1 MVQRLAGLHNACS
14 RDLSQ
19 DTTTGAPFIR
29 RGSRMAG
36 LADVFKGVLG
46 LLPTGALQAWVRG
59 FVPACLAMLAMSSF
73 SLLAQTRPLPEIQ
86 ALPRVTLSAD
96 FLAWREGRAALR
108 VGVVQDWQPI
118 DWVDA
123 DGRYTGLSGELV
135 QALARMLQLPV
146 QVRTFRDF
154 PSVMAAARAG
164 EIDVVPSIA
173 RSPQREA
180 ELLFTDSYVQLPM
193 VYIGRKGTTDFSDSN
208 DFGGRRVAVER
219 GYAVHEYLLTRYPG
233 AGLVEVD
240 DTRAAV
246 LAVAEGRADVYLG
259 ALAPAHR
266 IIEAER
272 IGNLQVLRR
281 LVLGVGQLHLGV
293 PHPAAPLH
301 GALDAALRAIDPTW
315 MDQLV
320 AAWQPRYLALAP
332 EEAPAVD
339 AALRRKLAERGEL
352 RIGFDQGFGPINA
365 LGDDGE
371 PAGFAIELFR
381 RAADIAGLRYRLE
394 PQRTFEQGLTGVRE
408 RRLDVMLSAVR
419 TGPRMEFANFV
430 GPYYSAPSVLVSR
443 LDGGWPNVA
452 SLAGRTLAIDRA
464 HYLIP
469 VIQREAP
476 AVRVREVETV
486 EAAMLAVAR
495 GEADA
500 MITNLEVAASLI
512 KRRFLGQLQVSGTVE
527 GRPSELYFAVRSDSP
542 ELAEALRRGLDAIP
556 ENERAALANTWLRTE
571 FHAGL
576 SWSQV
581 LGVGVPLLVVCMGG
595 LAVSLLF
602 NRRLQQHVE
611 ARRLV
616 ERQLQAERD
625 AARAATAAKA
635 DFLAEMGHEVRTPLA
650 GISGG
655 LSLLRHEPLNPKAQ
669 RLVEAMGR
677 SADRLVELL
686 NNLLDAAKLEAHK
699 ITLHESPVSVQR
711 LVHELA
717 DEFRPA
723 AQTKGLILR
732 VQGEEAWTDPVLLD
746 PMRTR
751 QVIANLVSNA
761 IKFTQEGTVALILE
775 PPAAAGPGRC
785 RLVLHVSDTGPG
797 VDPTVRDRLFERYAQ
812 APSSTPGGT
821 GLGLAIV
828 RELVSLM
835 GGEVTVDSE
844 PGRGSV
850 FTVQLELAW
859 TERPAMASVCET
871 RPAPLTVQ

>member
-1 MVQRLAGLHNACS
+1 
-14 RDLSQ
+14 
-19 DTTTGAPFIR
+19 
-29 RGSRMAG
+29 
-36 LADVFKGVLG
+36 
-46 LLPTGALQAWVRG
+46 
-59 FVPACLAMLAMSSF
+59 
-73 SLLAQTRPLPEIQ
+73 
-86 ALPRVTLSAD
+86 
-96 FLAWREGRAALR
+96 
-108 VGVVQDWQPI
+108 
-118 DWVDA
+118 
-123 DGRYTGLSGELV
+123 
-135 QALARMLQLPV
+135 
-146 QVRTFRDF
+146 
-154 PSVMAAARAG
+154 
-164 EIDVVPSIA
+164 
-173 RSPQREA
+173 
-180 ELLFTDSYVQLPM
+180 
-193 VYIGRKGTTDFSDSN
+193 
-208 DFGGRRVAVER
+208 
-219 GYAVHEYLLTRYPG
+219 
-233 AGLVEVD
+233 
-240 DTRAAV
+240 
-246 LAVAEGRADVYLG
+246 
-259 ALAPAHR
+259 
-266 IIEAER
+266 
-272 IGNLQVLRR
+272 
-281 LVLGVGQLHLGV
+281 
-293 PHPAAPLH
+293 
-301 GALDAALRAIDPTW
+301 
-315 MDQLV
+315 
-320 AAWQPRYLALAP
+320 
-332 EEAPAVD
+332 
-339 AALRRKLAERGEL
+339 
-352 RIGFDQGFGPINA
+352 
-365 LGDDGE
+365 
-371 PAGFAIELFR
+371 
-381 RAADIAGLRYRLE
+381 
-394 PQRTFEQGLTGVRE
+394 
-408 RRLDVMLSAVR
+408 
-419 TGPRMEFANFV
+419 
-430 GPYYSAPSVLVSR
+430 
-443 LDGGWPNVA
+443 
-452 SLAGRTLAIDRA
+452 
-464 HYLIP
+464 

-476 AVRVREVETV
+476 AVRVLEVETV
-486 EAAMLAVAR
+486 EAAMETVAR

-581 LGVGVPLLVVCMGG
+581 LGVGVPLLVVFVGG

-602 NRRLQQHVE
+602 NRRLQQHVQ

-616 ERQLQAERD
+616 ERQLQVERD

-655 LSLLRHEPLNPKAQ
+655 LSLLRDEPLSPKAR

-723 AQTKGLILR
+723 AQTKGLVLR
-732 VQGEEAWTDPVLLD
+732 VQGEEAWADPVLLD

-761 IKFTQEGTVALILE
+761 IKFTREGTVALILE

-859 TERPAMASVCET
+859 TERPGVASVCET

>member
-1 MVQRLAGLHNACS
+1 
-14 RDLSQ
+14 
-19 DTTTGAPFIR
+19 
-29 RGSRMAG
+29 MAG
-36 LADVFKGVLG
+36 LANLVVGVQGVLRG
-46 LLPTGALQAWVRG
+46 TPQARCRLQALRRRVRG
-59 FVPACLAMLAMSSF
+59 ACLAALAVA
-73 SLLAQTRPLPEIQ
+73 SLSLQAQTRPLPELQ
-86 ALPRVTLSAD
+86 ALPRVSPPAE
-96 FLAWREGRAALR
+96 FLAWREGRTALR

-135 QALARMLQLPV
+135 QALARMLHLPV
-146 QVRTFRDF
+146 EVRTFRDF
-154 PSVMAAARAG
+154 PSVMVAARAG

-193 VYIGRKGTTDFSDSN
+193 AYIGRKGTTDFSDTN

-233 AGLVEVD
+233 SGLVEVD

-246 LAVAEGRADVYLG
+246 QAVAEGRADVYLG

-266 IIEAER
+266 VIEVER
-272 IGNLQVLRR
+272 IDNLQVLRR
-281 LVLGVGQLHLGV
+281 VALGVGQLHLGV
-293 PHPAAPLH
+293 PRSAAPLH
-301 GALDAALRAIDPTW
+301 GALNAALRAIDPGW

-320 AAWQPRYLALAP
+320 DAWQPRYLALAP

-371 PAGFAIELFR
+371 PAGFAIELFL

-408 RRLDVMLSAVR
+408 RRLDVMLSTVR
-419 TGPRMEFANFV
+419 TGPRMEFASFV

-476 AVRVREVETV
+476 AVRVLEVETV
-486 EAAMLAVAR
+486 EAAMETVAR

-581 LGVGVPLLVVCMGG
+581 LGVGVPLLVVFVGG
-595 LAVSLLF
+595 LGVSLLF
-602 NRRLQQHVE
+602 NRRLQQHVQ

-650 GISGG
+650 GIAGG
-655 LSLLRHEPLNPKAQ
+655 LSLLRHEPLGPKAQ

-699 ITLHESPVSVQR
+699 ITLHESPVCVQR
-711 LVHELA
+711 LVRELA

-723 AQTKGLILR
+723 AQAKGLVLR
-732 VQGEEAWTDPVLLD
+732 VQGEEAWPDPVLLD

-761 IKFTQEGTVALILE
+761 IKFTREGTVALVLE

-797 VDPTVRDRLFERYAQ
+797 VDPAVRDRLFERYAQ
-812 APSSTPGGT
+812 APSSAPGGT

-835 GGEVTVDSE
+835 GGEVGVDSE
-844 PGRGSV
+844 VGRGTV

-859 TERPAMASVCET
+859 TERPAVASVRET
-871 RPAPLTVQ
+871 RPAPLTVP

>member
-1 MVQRLAGLHNACS
+1 
-14 RDLSQ
+14 
-19 DTTTGAPFIR
+19 
-29 RGSRMAG
+29 MAG
-36 LADVFKGVLG
+36 LAHWAVGVQDVLARAFAPRGWLSGLG
-46 LLPTGALQAWVRG
+46 RYVQWISLAALAAVS
-59 FVPACLAMLAMSSF
+59 PALH
-73 SLLAQTRPLPEIQ
+73 AQTQPLPELQ
-86 ALPRVTLSAD
+86 TLPRVSPPPE
-96 FLAWREGRAALR
+96 FIAWRDGRSALR

-118 DWVDA
+118 DWVDG
-123 DGRYTGLSGELV
+123 DGRYTGLSGELT
-135 QALARMLQLPV
+135 QALARMLQMSV

-164 EIDVVPSIA
+164 EVDVLPSLA

-193 VYIGRKGTTDFSDSN
+193 AYIGRRGVTDFSETH

-219 GYAVHEYLLTRYPG
+219 GYAAHEYLLTRHPG
-233 AGLVEVD
+233 VGLVEVD
-240 DTRAAV
+240 DTRAAIR
-246 LAVAEGRADVYLG
+246 AVAEGQADVYLG

-266 IIEAER
+266 VIEVER
-272 IGNLQVLRR
+272 IDNLQVLRR
-281 LVLGVGQLHLGV
+281 VVLGQGQLHFGV
-293 PHPAAPLH
+293 PRTAAPLH
-301 GALDAALRAIDPTW
+301 AALNEALRAIDPGW

-320 AAWQPRYLALAP
+320 AAWQPRYLALTP
-332 EEAPAVD
+332 ERAPAVD
-339 AALRRKLAERGEL
+339 EALRRKLAERGEL
-352 RIGFDQGFGPINA
+352 RVGFDQGFGPINA

-381 RAADIAGLRYRLE
+381 RAADNAGLRYRLE
-394 PQRTFEQGLTGVRE
+394 AQRTFEQGLSGVRE
-408 RRLDVMLSAVR
+408 RRIDVMLSTVR
-419 TGPRMEFANFV
+419 TGPRLEFASFV

-452 SLAGRTLAIDRA
+452 SLSGRTLAIDRA

-476 AVRVREVETV
+476 AVRLVEVDTV

-527 GRPSELYFAVRSDSP
+527 GRPSELYFAVRSDRP

-581 LGVGVPLLVVCMGG
+581 LGVGVPLLVVFVIG
-595 LAVSLLF
+595 LGVSLVF
-602 NRRLQQHVE
+602 NRRLQQHVQ
-611 ARRLV
+611 ARRVV

-655 LSLLRHEPLNPKAQ
+655 LSLLRHEPLSPKAQ

-711 LVHELA
+711 LVRELA

-723 AQTKGLILR
+723 AQTKGLSLN
-732 VQGEEAWTDPVLLD
+732 VVGEQAWADPVMLD

-751 QVIANLVSNA
+751 QVVANLLSNA
-761 IKFTQEGTVALILE
+761 IKFTREGSVSLE
-775 PPAAAGPGRC
+775 LDAPEPAGPGRC
-785 RLVLHVSDTGPG
+785 RLVLRVRDTGPG
-797 VDPTVRDRLFERYAQ
+797 VDPAVRDRLFERFAQ
-812 APSSTPGGT
+812 APGSSPGGT

-828 RELVSLM
+828 RELVALM
-835 GGEVTVDSE
+835 GGEVAVDSE
-844 PGRGSV
+844 PGRGTV
-850 FTVQLELAW
+850 FTVVLELSCA
-859 TERPAMASVCET
+859 ERVHPTPSRDERSTQAISPST
-871 RPAPLTVQ
+871 

>member
-1 MVQRLAGLHNACS
+1 MAGLVHWAVGVQVVFARAFGPRRWLSGLCRCVQLAGLA
-14 RDLSQ
+14 
-19 DTTTGAPFIR
+19 A
-29 RGSRMAG
+29 
-36 LADVFKGVLG
+36 LATVL
-46 LLPTGALQAWVRG
+46 PALH
-59 FVPACLAMLAMSSF
+59 
-73 SLLAQTRPLPEIQ
+73 AQTQPLPELQ
-86 ALPRVTLSAD
+86 TLPRVSPTAE
-96 FLAWREGRAALR
+96 FIAWRDGRSALR

-118 DWVDA
+118 DWVDG
-123 DGRYTGLSGELV
+123 DGRYTGLSGDLT
-135 QALARMLQLPV
+135 QALARMLQMTV
-146 QVRTFRDF
+146 QVQTFRDF

-164 EIDVVPSIA
+164 EIDVLPSLA

-193 VYIGRKGTTDFSDSN
+193 AYIGRLGMTDFSEN
-208 DFGGRRVAVER
+208 HDFGGRRVAVER
-219 GYAVHEYLLTRYPG
+219 GYAAHEYLLTRYPG

-246 LAVAEGRADVYLG
+246 QAVAEGRADVYLG

-266 IIEAER
+266 VIEVER
-272 IGNLQVLRR
+272 IDNLQVLRR
-281 LVLGVGQLHLGV
+281 VALGQGQLHFGV
-293 PHPAAPLH
+293 PRSAAPLH
-301 GALDAALRAIDPTW
+301 QALNAALRAIDPGW

-332 EEAPAVD
+332 ERAPAVD
-339 AALRRKLAERGEL
+339 EALRRKLAERGEL

-381 RAADIAGLRYRLE
+381 RAADNAGLRYRLE
-394 PQRTFEQGLTGVRE
+394 PQRTFEQGLSGVRE
-408 RRLDVMLSAVR
+408 RQIDVMLSAVR
-419 TGPRMEFANFV
+419 TGPRMEFASFV

-476 AVRVREVETV
+476 AVRLLEVETV
-486 EAAMLAVAR
+486 EAAMLTVAR
-495 GEADA
+495 GDADA

-527 GRPSELYFAVRSDSP
+527 GRPSELYFAVRGDSP

-556 ENERAALANTWLRTE
+556 ENERAALANIWLRTE

-581 LGVGVPLLVVCMGG
+581 LGVGVPLLVVFVIG
-595 LAVSLLF
+595 LGVSLLF
-602 NRRLQQHVE
+602 NRRLQQHVQ
-611 ARRLV
+611 ARRVV

-655 LSLLRHEPLNPKAQ
+655 LSLLRHESLNPKAR

-699 ITLHESPVSVQR
+699 ITLHETSVSVQR

-723 AQTKGLILR
+723 AQAKGLALR
-732 VQGEEAWTDPVLLD
+732 VEGEEVWADPVMLD

-751 QVIANLVSNA
+751 QVLGNLLSNA
-761 IKFTQEGTVALILE
+761 IKFTADGSVVLALD
-775 PPAAAGPGRC
+775 PPEVVGPARC
-785 RLVLHVSDTGPG
+785 RLVLHVRDTGPG
-797 VDPTVRDRLFERYAQ
+797 VDAAVRDRLFERFAQ
-812 APSSTPGGT
+812 APGSASGGT

-835 GGEVTVDSE
+835 GGEIVVHSE

-850 FTVQLELAW
+850 FTVKIEVVCA
-859 TERPAMASVCET
+859 ERASAVTPRDT
-871 RPAPLTVQ
+871 RPAALTVP